1 VLADQDARSAYVLVL
16 NIGVLLMTL
25 SRRPGDGGDGL
36 VLVATRPDVSG
47 VRESTL
53 SWDASRSSRGSRA
66 SRPAHGPVAHL
77 KRPWFGLTAMGRAE
91 RLSDSPALAADA
103 DAPASPRYR
112 CRVANG
118 TVVVT
123 GASTGIG
130 AATCRHLAGL
140 GFDVLA
146 GVRREEDAARVESWS
161 VRVRAQRLDVTEPDQ
176 VAALATAV
184 ATAPSPLCAL
194 VNNAGIAVV
203 GPVEALTVEDWRQQL
218 EVNVLGQVS
227 VTRTLL
233 PRLIN
238 ARGRIVMMSS
248 IGGLVAGPL
257 FGPYSASKFAIEA
270 LTDVLRQEVGPLGV
284 RVVAIEPGAIA
295 TPIWERGR
303 LAGDARWAGVEPEVQ
318 HRYVRLVDAVRAL
331 ADQGSRDGLPAEDVA
346 LVVGRALTA
355 QRPRTRYLVGRDAVT
370 QAWLSRLLPDRAMD
384 ALVRRAVFGD

>member
-1 VLADQDARSAYVLVL
+1 
-16 NIGVLLMTL
+16 M
-25 SRRPGDGGDGL
+25 
-36 VLVATRPDVSG
+36 
-47 VRESTL
+47 
-53 SWDASRSSRGSRA
+53 
-66 SRPAHGPVAHL
+66 
-77 KRPWFGLTAMGRAE
+77 
-91 RLSDSPALAADA
+91 
-103 DAPASPRYR
+103 
-112 CRVANG
+112 ANG

-130 AATCRHLAGL
+130 ADVISRHLAGL

-161 VRVRAQRLDVTEPDQ
+161 VRVRTQRLDVTEPDQ

-295 TPIWERGR
+295 TPIWERG
-303 LAGDARWAGVEPEVQ
+303 AARRRRPLG
-318 HRYVRLVDAVRAL
+318 
-331 ADQGSRDGLPAEDVA
+331 G
-346 LVVGRALTA
+346 GRARGPA
-355 QRPRTRYLVGRDAVT
+355 SVRPAGRRGPGA
-370 QAWLSRLLPDRAMD
+370 R
-384 ALVRRAVFGD
+384 